1 MISITPE
8 IDKTSRVPVYQQL
21 FTYMKKQIE
30 SGVISENDRLPSIRQ
45 LAAYLLI
52 SKNTVEMVY
61 QQLLAE
67 GYIHSKPRSGL
78 FVLPVERLPVPG
90 HTAVAGAPPTREAQ
104 APDKCTEAWI
114 DFEYGDVELAHFPV
128 KQWKRCLMDALDD
141 LTNDVYGYGDRQGHA
156 GLRTEIASYLYQ
168 SRGVLCGPEQIF
180 LSAGTQQSISL
191 LCQLLPLSPQVAMEE
206 PGYHGVRVVL
216 ANHGREVM
224 PIPLEHD
231 GVSVDLL
238 QASKA
243 RTIYVTP
250 SHQFPIGTVMSVQKR
265 VQLLQWAANN
275 DGYILEDDYD
285 SEFRY
290 QGQPIPALKAMD
302 TGDRVIYL
310 GTFSKSFLP
319 GARLSYFLLPQS
331 LAHSFRTVMQ
341 AYSGSV
347 SPTLQVAVYHF
358 MEKGYFEGHVRKMRR
373 LYQLRHKTL
382 IRAIQEHLGNR
393 VDIIGQKSGIHLL
406 LNVYNRSSAELI
418 ELAARQGVK
427 VYTPKIHWMDP
438 EACPDSYILLGFAS
452 LSEEMIREGIL
463 RLGASWFPAQG

>member
-8 IDKTSRVPVYQQL
+8 IDKTSKVPVYQQL
-21 FTYMKKQIE
+21 FAYMKKQIE
-30 SGVISENDRLPSIRQ
+30 TGMISENDRLPSIRQ
-45 LAAYLLI
+45 LAAYLTI

-67 GYIHSKPRSGL
+67 GYIQSKPRSGL
-78 FVLPVERLPVPG
+78 FVLPMERLRVSG
-90 HTAVAGAPPTREAQ
+90 HTANAAEPAPINEVQEPEKPMEA
-104 APDKCTEAWI
+104 CI
-114 DFEYGDVELAHFPV
+114 DFEYGDVALAHFPV
-128 KQWKRCLMDALDD
+128 KQWKRCLMDSLDD
-141 LTNDVYGYGDRQGHA
+141 LSNDVYGYGDRQGHV
-156 GLRTEIASYLYQ
+156 GLRGEIARYLYQ

-216 ANHGREVM
+216 ANHGREVI
-224 PIPLEHD
+224 PIPLEPD
-231 GVSVDLL
+231 GVSADLL

-250 SHQFPIGTVMSVQKR
+250 SHQFPIGTVMSVQRR

-319 GARLSYFLLPQS
+319 GVRLSYIVLPQT
-331 LAHSFRTVMQ
+331 LALTYRKAMQ

-347 SPTLQVAVYHF
+347 SPILQAAIYRF
-358 MEKGYFEGHVRKMRR
+358 MERGYFEGHVRKMRR

-382 IRAIQEHLGNR
+382 IRAIQEHLGSR
-393 VDIIGQKSGIHLL
+393 VDIIGQKSGIHLI

-418 ELAARQGVK
+418 ELAAQQGVK
-427 VYTPKIHWMDP
+427 VYTPGVHWMEP
-438 EACPDSYILLGFAS
+438 EACPDSYMLLGFAS
-452 LSEEMIREGIL
+452 LGEEQIREGIR
-463 RLGASWFPAQG
+463 RLQASWFPA